1 MQNRRQYMRT
11 ASDAVVEIKHPTI
24 GAMTVKAKDLS
35 DGGIS
40 IDMGSHVI
48 PPLGTE
54 FSVIIKRHT
63 GAINAEPVKMKVMHT
78 EANGL
83 VGLMFVAS

>member
-11 ASDAVVEIKHPTI
+11 ASDVVVEITHPTI
-24 GAMTVKAKDLS
+24 GVMTVRAKDLS

-40 IDMGSHVI
+40 VDMGSNVI

-63 GAINAEPVKMKVMHT
+63 GAINAEPVKMKVMHV
-78 EANGL
+78 ESDGL

>member
-11 ASDAVVEIKHPTI
+11 ASDAVVEMVHPTI
-24 GAMTVKAKDLS
+24 GAMTVRAKDLS

-40 IDMGSHVI
+40 VDMSNYVI

-63 GAINAEPVKMKVMHT
+63 GAINAEPVKMKVMHI
-78 EANGL
+78 ESDSL
-83 VGLMFVAS
+83 IGLMFVAS

>member
-1 MQNRRQYMRT
+1 MENRRQYMRT
-11 ASDAVVEIKHPTI
+11 ASDAVVEIRHPTI
-24 GAMTVKAKDLS
+24 GEMTVKAKDLS

-40 IDMGSHVI
+40 IDMSNHVI

-63 GAINAEPVKMKVMHT
+63 GAINSEPVMMKVMHVQQD
-78 EANGL
+78 GL
-83 VGLMFVAS
+83 IGLMFVAS

>member
-11 ASDAVVEIKHPTI
+11 ASDAVVEITHPTI
-24 GAMTVKAKDLS
+24 GVLTVRAKDLS

-40 IDMGSHVI
+40 VDMSNHVV

-63 GAINAEPVKMKVMHT
+63 GAINAEPVKMKVMHA
-78 EANGL
+78 ESEGL